1 MADLP
6 SRSVALTIVESG
18 FMIALNIMSL
28 GGNIMVCIAVY
39 RNTRLRSTTNI
50 YIIALAISDLLSA
63 IFVMPFAA
71 GVLISGRWP
80 FGKVLCQVNAF
91 FSLFAV
97 YVSPV
102 TMGLT
107 AVNRYMRICKSDMEY
122 KRFFSP
128 IKSRLVLAFV
138 WGLIAGYILFSRLA
152 GLQGFQFVPD
162 YASCLNQHLA
172 ASSKI
177 LHYFVVVGLFFLL
190 PLAVTIFSYRKV
202 SRKIQEHNINLAMTH
217 QSQRRDAHFS
227 AHEIRISKSLFVVVF
242 AFMLCWVPAWLI
254 TILARFVGKVPR
266 NVQLLCAFFV
276 NLSNAINPFIY
287 AGMNPLF
294 RLEFTRILHCAY
306 YKKIRNESGSN
317 ADYNQQGS
325 SQRTVALVEST
336 TQHHTLQITRRQFRP

>member
-39 RNTRLRSTTNI
+39 RKTRLRSTTNI

-71 GVLISGRWP
+71 GVLISGKWP

-97 YVSPV
+97 YASPV

-107 AVNRYMRICKSDMEY
+107 AVNS
-122 KRFFSP
+122 
-128 IKSRLVLAFV
+128 
-138 WGLIAGYILFSRLA
+138 YILLPRLA
-152 GLQGFQFVPD
+152 GVQRFQFVPE
-162 YASCLNQHLA
+162 YAACLSQQLA
-172 ASSKI
+172 ASNKI
-177 LHYFVVVGLFFLL
+177 AHFFVIVGLFSLL

-217 QSQRRDAHFS
+217 QRRDVNFS
-227 AHEIRISKSLFVVVF
+227 AH
-242 AFMLCWVPAWLI
+242 
-254 TILARFVGKVPR
+254 
-266 NVQLLCAFFV
+266 
-276 NLSNAINPFIY
+276 
-287 AGMNPLF
+287 
-294 RLEFTRILHCAY
+294 
-306 YKKIRNESGSN
+306 
-317 ADYNQQGS
+317 
-325 SQRTVALVEST
+325 
-336 TQHHTLQITRRQFRP
+336 

>member
-63 IFVMPFAA
+63 IFVMPFAT
-71 GVLISGRWP
+71 GVLISGKWP

-128 IKSRLVLAFV
+128 IKSRLVLAFG
-138 WGLIAGYILFSRLA
+138 WSLIACYILVPRLA
-152 GLQGFQFVPD
+152 GVQRFQFVPE
-162 YASCLNQHLA
+162 YAACLSQQLA
-172 ASSKI
+172 ASNKI
-177 LHYFVVVGLFFLL
+177 AHFFVIVGLFFLL

-202 SRKIQEHNINLAMTH
+202 SKKIQEHNINLAMTH

-242 AFMLCWVPAWLI
+242 AFTLCWVPAWLI
-254 TILARFVGKVPR
+254 TILAHFVGKVRR
-266 NVQLLCAFFV
+266 NIQLLCAFFV

>member
-1 MADLP
+1 
-6 SRSVALTIVESG
+6 
-18 FMIALNIMSL
+18 MIALNIMSL

-80 FGKVLCQVNAF
+80 FGKVLCQINAF

-152 GLQGFQFVPD
+152 GLQGFQFVPE

-177 LHYFVVVGLFFLL
+177 AHYFVVVGLFFLL

-254 TILARFVGKVPR
+254 TILAHFVGKVPR
-266 NVQLLCAFFV
+266 NIQLLCAFLV

-294 RLEFTRILHCAY
+294 KLEFTRILHCAY
-306 YKKIRNESGSN
+306 YKKIESGSN

-336 TQHHTLQITRRQFRP
+336 TPCKLLGASFVLDVNT